1 MPDVVDEAAAVEAP
15 LTETIECAPG
25 IREQLLN
32 RSVGSALT
40 WLALPVLGEQV
51 LNLLVGMTDFYL
63 AGTINKEA
71 TVALGLAIHVA
82 WLVWLLFSFIGAG
95 ATALVSR
102 HAGEGSTTAAN
113 HFSNQALSA
122 SLGLGVIAF
131 GLVQVGAPSLPALL
145 GWDPGPSQLAVTYL
159 RIESI
164 GYLLVSLS
172 AIGFACLRGMGD
184 TRTPLYVMAVVN
196 VVNVVVSAALVFGWG
211 PVPTLGI
218 AGIAIGTVVARIL
231 GGLIVLV
238 LLIRGCSGLKLH
250 RREMRPHWASLW
262 RLTRIG
268 LPAGADGLL
277 MWAANFAFM
286 MIISK
291 LATGELQAV
300 IVAAHFVGIR
310 IEALS
315 YLPAFAYATAAAT
328 LVGQSL
334 GAGQPDR
341 ARHSG
346 HLAAVQGAAFCVVM
360 GVGYFVFAGPIYTL
374 FNSSEDLA
382 AITAIG
388 VPALRLLAF
397 FQIPLALMIIYANAL
412 RGAGDTRYPLIFTIV
427 GMLIFRL
434 PLAYVCG
441 ITLHGGLVGA
451 WIGMCVDMAI
461 RALLNGIRFARG
473 QWQHIQV

>member
-1 MPDVVDEAAAVEAP
+1 MPDVVDEAAAADAP
-15 LTETIECAPG
+15 LTETIECAPA
-25 IREQLLN
+25 IRDQLLR

-102 HAGEGSTTAAN
+102 YAGQGNPVEAN
-113 HFSNQALSA
+113 HFSNQAISA
-122 SLGLGVIAF
+122 SLVLGGVAF
-131 GLVQVGAPSLPALL
+131 ALVQAGAPVLPALL
-145 GWDPGPSQLAVTYL
+145 GWDPVTSGLAVTYL

-164 GYLLVSLS
+164 GYLIVSLS

-196 VVNVVVSAALVFGWG
+196 IVNIFVSAALVFGWG
-211 PVPTLGI
+211 PAPALGI

-231 GGLIVLV
+231 GGALVLI
-238 LLIRGCSGLKLH
+238 LLIRGRSGLKLH
-250 RREMRPHWASLW
+250 YRDMRLRWASLW
-262 RLTRIG
+262 RLMRIG

-277 MWAANFAFM
+277 MWTANFAFV
-286 MIISK
+286 MIISQ
-291 LATGELQAV
+291 LATGETQAI

-315 YLPAFAYATAAAT
+315 YLPAFAWATAAAT

-334 GAGQPDR
+334 GAGQPER

-346 HLAAVQGAAFCVVM
+346 HLAAFQGAALCVVM
-360 GVGYFVFAGPIYTL
+360 GVAYFLFAGPIYAV
-374 FNSSEDLA
+374 FNSSDDLA
-382 AITAIG
+382 RVSAVG

-412 RGAGDTRYPLIFTIV
+412 RGAGDTRYPLIFTII
-427 GMLIFRL
+427 GMILFRL

-441 ITLHGGLVGA
+441 ITLNGGLIGA
-451 WIGMCVDMAI
+451 WIGMCVDMTI
-461 RALLNGIRFARG
+461 RALLNGIRFTRG
-473 QWQHIQV
+473 QWQHIRV